1 MGAINDLYDF
11 QRVCGYA
18 PDRDVLLELALNAGF
33 AQSIDQ
39 LELAAR
45 ELVDSVVLNEEGYQR
60 FIAATQDEVD
70 RDKAQFDFLVPP
82 KHKKA
87 VRKFYQLVKAYE
99 PDAYRAILPFRTI
112 LGCLDDATFDEIV
125 VDYIPRLEYQISI
138 SDTSRIINIDHILCR
153 TVRAQLIQ
161 LNDLLQDFQ
170 AGKGDQAKID
180 LWSMRYRNSYIRI
193 LRAAHHEEWYDMWPA
208 EANFRNAFN
217 TMFLRTLLMPI
228 MQQRGFF
235 PAGKK

>member
-1 MGAINDLYDF
+1 M
-11 QRVCGYA
+11 
-18 PDRDVLLELALNAGF
+18 
-33 AQSIDQ
+33 
-39 LELAAR
+39 
-45 ELVDSVVLNEEGYQR
+45 
-60 FIAATQDEVD
+60 
-70 RDKAQFDFLVPP
+70 
-82 KHKKA
+82 
-87 VRKFYQLVKAYE
+87 
-99 PDAYRAILPFRTI
+99 
-112 LGCLDDATFDEIV
+112 
-125 VDYIPRLEYQISI
+125 
-138 SDTSRIINIDHILCR
+138 
-153 TVRAQLIQ
+153 
-161 LNDLLQDFQ
+161 LQDFQ